1 MPANLS
7 SPANKFAPAMFSQDS
22 AAPPDV
28 HALRLLSEYQ
38 RARSAGGRDGSAWRY
53 TEDQRAL
60 FKQMQAQ
67 ALKRREEGRAAAGSA
82 AEEENEDDNRQEA
95 KRPDAK
101 TRSARLESQRIDQ
114 QTASSLGYLKELLL
128 PADSARKL
136 E

>member
-1 MPANLS
+1 MNLT
-7 SPANKFAPAMFSQDS
+7 AHNLAPATLWQDS
-22 AAPPDV
+22 AAPDV
-28 HALRLLSEYQ
+28 HALRLLSEFQ
-38 RARSAGGRDGSAWRY
+38 RARSAGRRDGSVWRY
-53 TEDQRAL
+53 TDDQRAC

-82 AEEENEDDNRQEA
+82 AEEENADDNRQET
-95 KRPDAK
+95 KRADAK